1 MQVRDQVVEAFG
13 KARLTINTMRIW
25 CAADSPLP
33 VRVERKIL
41 FGVKKLLLSWGWQG
55 FEVHVDT
62 DANLLSI
69 DGHAVVRVNA
79 FDQQLDV
86 KFMPQWDTRLSD
98 PALTKLISDCET
110 SMRERKVGK
119 GAGK

>member
-1 MQVRDQVVEAFG
+1 M
-13 KARLTINTMRIW
+13 
-25 CAADSPLP
+25 
-33 VRVERKIL
+33 
-41 FGVKKLLLSWGWQG
+41 KKLLLSWGWQG

-62 DANLLSI
+62 GANLLSI

-98 PALTKLISDCET
+98 PALTKLVSDCET
-110 SMRERKVGK
+110 SMRDRKVGK
-119 GAGK
+119 GAGKYGC

>member
-1 MQVRDQVVEAFG
+1 
-13 KARLTINTMRIW
+13 MRIW

-33 VRVERKIL
+33 VRVEREFL
-41 FGVKKLLLSWGWQG
+41 SGVKKLLLSWGWQG

-62 DANLLSI
+62 DANLVSI

-79 FDQQLDV
+79 FNQQPDV

-98 PALTKLISDCET
+98 PALTKLVSDCET
-110 SMRERKVGK
+110 SMREREVGK